1 MDDGPRIG
9 ALQLLLLLIGG
20 GAGLIAWSFILLDD
34 DLLAAPVP
42 TLIALAC
49 LLGVVR
55 LEFYARRRAREDREA
70 RERRLRES
78 GFHRPPPRALP
89 PDPFGDRHDP
99 LGMD

>member
-20 GAGLIAWSFILLDD
+20 GAGLIAWAIIALDD

-49 LLGVVR
+49 LAGIIR
-55 LEFYARRRAREDREA
+55 LELYARRRAREDRED
-70 RERRLRES
+70 RERRLREA
-78 GFHRPPPRALP
+78 GTHRPPPGLP
-89 PDPFGDRHDP
+89 EDPFA
-99 LGMD
+99 